1 MVSKRHIG
9 YSSDNDWMN
18 KICQMFSVLIQLVK
32 KAPQD
37 SKGNAVFLLALSV
50 ILSAADIICKVL
62 HLNTLFSLKQ
72 RIEYDFYVKL
82 SLPFLPLQP

>member
-1 MVSKRHIG
+1 
-9 YSSDNDWMN
+9 MN
-18 KICQMFSVLIQLVK
+18 KICQMFPVLIQSVK

-37 SKGNAVFLLALSV
+37 SEENAVFLLALSV
-50 ILSAADIICKVL
+50 ILSTADIICKLL
-62 HLNTLFSLKQ
+62 HLSTLFSLKK